1 MNITVTDTA
10 ITFLKNLIETQN
22 LQDPKGDRINILLQV
37 DNPGT
42 PRAEVMLSYLKES
55 EKGDRET
62 INYDG
67 FDLYVDAAHEKYLD
81 ECILNH
87 DVNDYG
93 GSLTIKAPNS
103 KVSRLDENSTLE
115 EKVNYY
121 LINDINP
128 MLAMHGGQVQ
138 LYEITEDKQA
148 VLQFGGG
155 CQGCSAVDVTLTQGI
170 QELLLEKLPEITGVL
185 DMTDHSMR
193 ENAYYQ
199 GAY

>member
-10 ITFLKNLIETQN
+10 ITFLKSLIETQN
-22 LQDPKGDRINILLQV
+22 LQNEGDRTNVLLQV
-37 DNPGT
+37 EKPGT
-42 PRAEVMLSYLKES
+42 PQAEVTLSYKKES
-55 EKGDRET
+55 EKGDLHI

-67 FDLYVDAAHEKYLD
+67 FDLYVEPKHEKYLD

-87 DVNDYG
+87 SEDTHG
-93 GSLTIKAPNS
+93 GQLTIKAPNS
-103 KVSRLDENSTLE
+103 KISKLDENSTLE

-121 LINDINP
+121 IINDINP

-138 LYEITEDKQA
+138 LFEITKENKA

-155 CQGCSAVDVTLTQGI
+155 CQGCSAVDITLTQGI
-170 QELLLEKLPEITGVL
+170 EELLLGKIPEITGIL
-185 DMTDHSMR
+185 DMTDHSFR
-193 ENAYYQ
+193 QNAYYQ

>member
-62 INYDG
+62 ISYDG

-103 KVSRLDENSTLE
+103 KVSRF
-115 EKVNYY
+115 
-121 LINDINP
+121 I
-128 MLAMHGGQVQ
+128 
-138 LYEITEDKQA
+138 
-148 VLQFGGG
+148 
-155 CQGCSAVDVTLTQGI
+155 GI
-170 QELLLEKLPEITGVL
+170 GYSLFFIFAFTI
-185 DMTDHSMR
+185 
-193 ENAYYQ
+193 
-199 GAY
+199 